1 LAVAF
6 DFFSSENSPMILATS
21 LTLGLTLGLVSWLGL
36 SPRVSPF
43 IYNRFIFQPQRSKG
57 LPEDIC
63 ALLEFHSGDECFFL
77 NDQGNLLHGWL
88 FGSNQNDDAHQ
99 DERLLLYS
107 MGKDGDIARRAT
119 MLNQFLNRGFS
130 IFIYEYRGYGQ
141 SQGRPSLDG
150 MVNDAVSAYD
160 FVTQRLDFKPEQI
173 VLFGESLGGAI
184 SSQLALKREAAGLVL
199 KSTFASLNRIARKQ
213 LPLLHLYPDSLMAAP
228 SLDNTKAIAACT
240 MPVLVVHGEADR
252 MVPVSHARLLAAQAG
267 ESRITG
273 KNNVELVILP
283 QSRHGFMS
291 DKDSRQFENSVVAFV
306 EKTTRTKK

>member
-1 LAVAF
+1 
-6 DFFSSENSPMILATS
+6 
-21 LTLGLTLGLVSWLGL
+21 
-36 SPRVSPF
+36 
-43 IYNRFIFQPQRSKG
+43 
-57 LPEDIC
+57 
-63 ALLEFHSGDECFFL
+63 
-77 NDQGNLLHGWL
+77 L
-88 FGSNQNDDAHQ
+88 FGSSCERDAHQ
-99 DERLLLYS
+99 DERILLYS

-119 MLNQFLNRGFS
+119 LLNQFLNRGFS
-130 IFIYEYRGYGQ
+130 VFIYEYRGYGQ

-184 SSQLALKREAAGLVL
+184 SLQLALRRSAAGLVL

-228 SLDNTKAIAACT
+228 SLDNKKAIAACN

-252 MVPVSHARLLAAQAG
+252 MVPVSHAHLLAAQAG
-267 ESRITG
+267 KSRIAG
-273 KNNVELVILP
+273 SNNVELVILP

-291 DKDSRQFENSVVAFV
+291 DEDIKQFENSVVAFV